1 MERKPTATRA
11 EPAPKPAAVEPKPN
25 GTTVAIEVVRS
36 AWATVVERT
45 RERSIGKAAQLLT
58 AEPLAVEGATIVL
71 SFADDFARGVWQDR
85 QRPELERDLS
95 SVLGVDV
102 RVRCVRQPPRGEAP
116 PATEDPMLRAA
127 LETFRRPERILEVD

>member
-1 MERKPTATRA
+1 MADPRGNVVARPSVEASVGIENVRA
-11 EPAPKPAAVEPKPN
+11 
-25 GTTVAIEVVRS
+25 
-36 AWATVVERT
+36 AWASVVERT

-95 SVLGVDV
+95 SVLGVVV
-102 RVRCVRQPPRGEAP
+102 RVRCVRQPPRDAA

-127 LETFRRPERILEVD
+127 LETFRRPERILEVE